1 MPGLRASLTGSANRC
16 LGRSLAVTA
25 LGVARIASSTES
37 TKAAELSTFS
47 ILTTVRTFTTAL
59 RSDFGNLFDRTGACR
74 SRSVAR

>member
-25 LGVARIASSTES
+25 LGVARIAPSTES

-59 RSDFGNLFDRTGACR
+59 RSDFH
-74 SRSVAR
+74 